1 MQTLVSFTIKS
12 ILPVKP
18 FPLMMCT
25 VQTSNIG
32 SIVGNSVFHKFTQLV
47 EKYCRLSTL
56 RIEFESFTR
65 EKKRQY
71 FIFISDLHVQV
82 YACILKSNNVNVA
95 LYAFS
100 LFLTTTIMCTEHI
113 NLFSTHMYW

>member
-1 MQTLVSFTIKS
+1 MMKNMQTLVSFTIKS

-56 RIEFESFTR
+56 RIEFEFELGR
-65 EKKRQY
+65 KKDNTLYLFQIYMYRCM
-71 FIFISDLHVQV
+71 HV
-82 YACILKSNNVNVA
+82 
-95 LYAFS
+95 
-100 LFLTTTIMCTEHI
+100 FLSQTM
-113 NLFSTHMYW
+113 